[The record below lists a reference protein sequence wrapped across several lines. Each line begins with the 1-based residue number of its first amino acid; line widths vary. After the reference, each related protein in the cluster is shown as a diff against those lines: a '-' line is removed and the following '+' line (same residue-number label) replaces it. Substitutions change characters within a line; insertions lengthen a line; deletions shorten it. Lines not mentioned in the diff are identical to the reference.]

1 MDRAALDSIRRI
13 PALYSL
19 LILARRSERIMLQ
32 VYRDGAFDEAA
43 FMISGQLAILE
54 RYGLVELIYQPPT
67 APTTWSNLQ
76 LQYRLTAAGQAFVDS
91 GETVRATALSGHA
104 SAPQNASGPPIQ

>member
-19 LILARRSERIMLQ
+19 LILARRSDRIVLQ
-32 VYRDGAFDEAA
+32 VYREGLFDEAA

-54 RYGLVELIYQPPT
+54 RYGLVELIYQPRT
-67 APTTWSNLQ
+67 APATWSNLQ
-76 LQYRLTAAGQAFVDS
+76 LQYRLTSAGEAFVD
-91 GETVRATALSGHA
+91 GREAVQATAL
-104 SAPQNASGPPIQ
+104 